1 MSDTAK
7 DTIYVDIDDE
17 ITAIIDKVARSEHK
31 IVALVLPKRATVLQS
46 IVNMKLLKRSADA
59 KKKNIVLITSEA
71 SLLPIA
77 GAVKVHVAK
86 TLQSKPI
93 IPAAPQTSD
102 EDIQADNDEEGL
114 SQDEDED
121 AIDATKSVGS
131 LAAASA
137 VSKDDEET
145 IELDEDLEDIDEA
158 ADEGKPK
165 KSKKKSKK
173 NKIPNFDTFRKRLLI
188 GGAIFVGL
196 IVAFFVL
203 NSVLPKAKIVIK
215 SDNIS
220 VNTDVPFTAN
230 TSYTSFDAD
239 AGKVPATKKEVS
251 KTDSTKVQAT
261 GQKNIGEK
269 ATGTVTLKNC
279 AKVDGAYTIPAG
291 TVLTSGASSF
301 SVNETT
307 LLPAS
312 TFSGSNTCTTTGKTV
327 NVTSTAAGDQYNISG
342 GRTFAV
348 AGVPSITGID
358 SSAMTGGTN
367 KLVTVVS
374 DQDVDSAKQKIAD
387 KSKDSATTDLKQQFS
402 NDDLMLIPESIT
414 STAGTVTAS
423 PKVGEEASEVTVT
436 STTVY
441 TGLGVKESYL
451 KTLVENSAKKQI
463 DTSKQGISDDG
474 LSKAIFK
481 LEDKKSPTDQKFR
494 VLSTVSTGTQIDQD
508 ALKKEIAGKKK
519 GDIQD
524 QISKLP
530 GVKDV
535 TVSFSPFWV
544 YKAPS
549 KPSKITITIEQ
560 AQ

>member
-1 MSDTAK
+1 MSETAK

-17 ITAIIDKVARSEHK
+17 ITAIIDKVGQSEHK

-59 KKKNIVLITSEA
+59 NKKNIVLITSEA

-86 TLQSKPI
+86 TLQSKPV
-93 IPAAPQTSD
+93 IPAAPQTTAD
-102 EDIQADNDEEGL
+102 DIQADDEEGL
-114 SQDEDED
+114 NQDEDED
-121 AIDATKSVGS
+121 AVDASQSVGA
-131 LAAASA
+131 LAAAST

-158 ADEGKPK
+158 AEEAKPK
-165 KSKKKSKK
+165 KSKKKSDKK
-173 NKIPNFDTFRKRLLI
+173 KIPNFDTFRKRLLI
-188 GGAIFVGL
+188 GGGIFVGL
-196 IVAFFVL
+196 IVLFFIL

-230 TSYTSFDAD
+230 TAYTSFDAD
-239 AGKVPATKKEVS
+239 AGKVPATKKDVS
-251 KTDSTKVQAT
+251 KTDSTKVPAT
-261 GQKNIGEK
+261 GQKNVGEK
-269 ATGTVTLKNC
+269 AKGTVTLKNC
-279 AKVDGAYTIPAG
+279 ARVDGAFTVPAG
-291 TVLTSGASSF
+291 TVVTSGASSF
-301 SVNETT
+301 SVDETT

-312 TFSGSNTCTTTGKTV
+312 TFSGSSTCTTAGKTV

-348 AGVPSITGID
+348 SGVPSITGVD
-358 SSAMTGGTN
+358 SSAMSGGTN

-374 DQDVDSAKQKIAD
+374 DQDVESAKQKISD
-387 KSKDSATTDLKQQFS
+387 KSKDSATSDLKQQFS

-414 STAGTVTAS
+414 SSTASVTAT
-423 PKVGEEASEVTVT
+423 PKVGEEASEVTVS
-436 STTVY
+436 STTIY

-463 DTSKQGISDDG
+463 DTSKQAISDDG
-474 LSKAIFK
+474 LSKAIFR
-481 LEDKKSPTDQKFR
+481 LEDKKSATDQRFR
-494 VLSTVSTGTQIDQD
+494 VQSTVSTGTQIDQE
-508 ALKKEIAGKKK
+508 ALKKDIAGKKK
-519 GDIQD
+519 GDVQD

-530 GVKDV
+530 GVKEV
-535 TVSFSPFWV
+535 TVSYSPFWV
-544 YKAPS
+544 YKTPS
-549 KPSKITITIEQ
+549 KPSKITIVIEQ

>member
-7 DTIYVDIDDE
+7 DTIYIDIDDE
-17 ITAIIDKVARSEHK
+17 ITAIIDKLGQSEHK

-59 KKKNIVLITSEA
+59 KNKKIVLITSEA

-86 TLQSKPI
+86 TMQSKPI
-93 IPAAPQTSD
+93 IPPAPQTLSD
-102 EDIQADNDEEGL
+102 DIQADDNEEL
-114 SQDEDED
+114 QQDEDED
-121 AIDATKSVGS
+121 EAGLDASQSVGS

-145 IELDEDLEDIDEA
+145 IELDEDLEDIDA
-158 ADEGKPK
+158 VKDDSK
-165 KSKKKSKK
+165 KSKKKSNKK
-173 NKIPNFDTFRKRLLI
+173 KIPNFDTFRKRLLI
-188 GGAIFVGL
+188 GGGIFVGL
-196 IVAFFVL
+196 IVLFFIF
-203 NSVLPKAKIVIK
+203 NTILPKAKIVIK
-215 SDNIS
+215 SDSIS

-230 TSYTSFDAD
+230 TAFTSFDAD
-239 AGKVPATKKEVS
+239 AGKVPATKKDVS
-251 KTDSTKVQAT
+251 KTDSTKVPAT
-261 GQKNIGEK
+261 GQKNIGDK

-279 AKVDGAYTIPAG
+279 AKVDGAFTIPAG
-291 TVLTSGASSF
+291 TVLTTGASSF

-307 LLPAS
+307 LLPSS
-312 TFSGSNTCTTTGKTV
+312 TFSGTNTCTTAGKTV

-348 AGVPSITGID
+348 SGVASITGID
-358 SSAMTGGTN
+358 SSAMSGGTN
-367 KLVTVVS
+367 KLVSVVS
-374 DQDVDSAKQKIAD
+374 DQDVETAKQKIAD

-402 NDDLMLIPESIT
+402 NDDLFLIPESIT
-414 STAGTVTAS
+414 SSAANVTAT
-423 PKVGEEASEVTVT
+423 PKVGEEASEVTVS

-451 KTLVENSAKKQI
+451 NTLVENSAKKQI
-463 DTSKQGISDDG
+463 DTTKQAISDNG
-474 LSKAIFK
+474 LSKAIFR
-481 LEDKKSPTDQKFR
+481 LEDKKSATDQRFR
-494 VLSTVSTGTQIDQD
+494 VQSTVSTGTQIDQE

-519 GDIQD
+519 GDVQD
-524 QISKLP
+524 LIGKLP

-535 TVSFSPFWV
+535 NVSYSPFWV
-544 YKAPS
+544 YKTPS

>member
-7 DTIYVDIDDE
+7 DTIYIDIDDE
-17 ITAIIDKVARSEHK
+17 ITAIIDKLGQSEHK

-59 KKKNIVLITSEA
+59 KNKNIVLITSEA

-86 TLQSKPI
+86 TMQSKPV
-93 IPAAPQTSD
+93 IPPAPQTLSD
-102 EDIQADNDEEGL
+102 DIQADDNEGL
-114 SQDEDED
+114 QQDEDED
-121 AIDATKSVGS
+121 EAGLDASQSVGS

-137 VSKDDEET
+137 VNKDDEET
-145 IELDEDLEDIDEA
+145 IELDEDLEDIDA
-158 ADEGKPK
+158 VKDDSKKPK
-165 KSKKKSKK
+165 KKSNKK
-173 NKIPNFDTFRKRLLI
+173 KIPNFDTFRKRLLI
-188 GGAIFVGL
+188 GGGIFVGL
-196 IVAFFVL
+196 IVLFFIF
-203 NSVLPKAKIVIK
+203 NTILPKAKIVIK

-230 TSYTSFDAD
+230 TAFSSFDAD
-239 AGKVPATKKEVS
+239 AGKVPATKKDVS
-251 KTDSTKVQAT
+251 KTDSTKVPAT
-261 GQKNIGEK
+261 GQKNIGDK

-279 AKVDGAYTIPAG
+279 AKVDGAFTIPAG
-291 TVLTSGASSF
+291 TVVTTGASSF

-307 LLPAS
+307 LLPSS
-312 TFSGSNTCTTTGKTV
+312 TFSGTNTCTTAGKTV

-348 AGVPSITGID
+348 SGVSSITGVD
-358 SSAMTGGTN
+358 SSAMSGGTN
-367 KLVTVVS
+367 KLVSVVS
-374 DQDVDSAKQKIAD
+374 DQDVETAKQKIAD

-402 NDDLMLIPESIT
+402 NDDLFLIPESIT
-414 STAGTVTAS
+414 SSAANVTAT
-423 PKVGEEASEVTVT
+423 PKVGEEASEVTVS

-451 KTLVENSAKKQI
+451 NTLVENSAKKQI
-463 DTSKQGISDDG
+463 DTTKQAISDNG
-474 LSKAIFK
+474 LSKAIFR
-481 LEDKKSPTDQKFR
+481 LEDKKSATDQRFR
-494 VLSTVSTGTQIDQD
+494 VQSTVSTGTQIDQE

-519 GDIQD
+519 GDVQD
-524 QISKLP
+524 LIGKLP

-535 TVSFSPFWV
+535 NVSYSPFWV
-544 YKAPS
+544 YKTPS
-549 KPSKITITIEQ
+549 NPSKITITIEQ

>member
-7 DTIYVDIDDE
+7 DTIYIDIDDE
-17 ITAIIDKVARSEHK
+17 ITAIIDKLGQSEHK

-59 KKKNIVLITSEA
+59 KNKNIVLITSEA

-86 TLQSKPI
+86 TMQSKPV
-93 IPAAPQTSD
+93 IPPAPQTLSD
-102 EDIQADNDEEGL
+102 DIQADDNEEL
-114 SQDEDED
+114 QQDEDED
-121 AIDATKSVGS
+121 EAGLDASQSVGS

-137 VSKDDEET
+137 VNKDDEET
-145 IELDEDLEDIDEA
+145 IELDEDLEDIDSVK
-158 ADEGKPK
+158 DDSK
-165 KSKKKSKK
+165 KSKKKSNKK
-173 NKIPNFDTFRKRLLI
+173 KIPNFDTFRKRLLI
-188 GGAIFVGL
+188 GGGIFVGL
-196 IVAFFVL
+196 IVLFFIF
-203 NSVLPKAKIVIK
+203 NTILPKAKIVIK

-230 TSYTSFDAD
+230 TAFTSFDAD
-239 AGKVPATKKEVS
+239 AGKVPATKKDVS
-251 KTDSTKVQAT
+251 KTDSTKVPAT
-261 GQKNIGEK
+261 GQKNIGDK

-279 AKVDGAYTIPAG
+279 AKVDGAFTIPAG
-291 TVLTSGASSF
+291 TVLTTGASSF

-307 LLPAS
+307 LLPSS
-312 TFSGSNTCTTTGKTV
+312 TFSGTNTCTTAGKTV

-348 AGVPSITGID
+348 SGVSSITGVD
-358 SSAMTGGTN
+358 SSAMSGGTN
-367 KLVTVVS
+367 KLVSVVS
-374 DQDVDSAKQKIAD
+374 DQDVETAKQKIAD

-402 NDDLMLIPESIT
+402 NDDLFLIPESIT
-414 STAGTVTAS
+414 SSAANVTAT
-423 PKVGEEASEVTVT
+423 PKVGEEASEVTVS

-451 KTLVENSAKKQI
+451 NTLVENSAKKQI
-463 DTSKQGISDDG
+463 DTTKQAISDNG
-474 LSKAIFK
+474 LSKAIFR
-481 LEDKKSPTDQKFR
+481 LEDKKSATDQRFR
-494 VLSTVSTGTQIDQD
+494 VQSTVSTGTQIDQE

-519 GDIQD
+519 GDVQD
-524 QISKLP
+524 LIGKLP

-535 TVSFSPFWV
+535 NVSYSPFWV
-544 YKAPS
+544 YKTPS
-549 KPSKITITIEQ
+549 NPSKITITIEQ

>member
-17 ITAIIDKVARSEHK
+17 ITAIIDKVGQSEHK

-86 TLQSKPI
+86 TLQSKPV
-93 IPAAPQTSD
+93 IPAAPQTTPD
-102 EDIQADNDEEGL
+102 DIQAEDEEPAVQ
-114 SQDEDED
+114 SDEEDELD
-121 AIDATKSVGS
+121 ASQSVGA
-131 LAAASA
+131 LAAASTIR
-137 VSKDDEET
+137 KDDEET
-145 IELDEDLEDIDEA
+145 IELDEDLEDVDSVKE
-158 ADEGKPK
+158 DTKKPK
-165 KSKKKSKK
+165 KKDKK

-188 GGAIFVGL
+188 GGGILFGLLVLFFIF
-196 IVAFFVL
+196 
-203 NSVLPKAKIVIK
+203 NRVLPKAKIVIK

-230 TSYTSFDAD
+230 TAYTTFDAD
-239 AGKVPATKKEVS
+239 LGKVPATKKDVS
-251 KTDSTKVQAT
+251 KTDSIKVQAT
-261 GQKNIGEK
+261 GQKNVGEK

-291 TVLTSGASSF
+291 TIVTSGASSF

-312 TFSGSNTCTTTGKTV
+312 TFSGSNTCTTVGKTV

-348 AGVPSITGID
+348 AGVASITGTD
-358 SSAMTGGTN
+358 SSAMSGGTN

-374 DQDVDSAKQKIAD
+374 DQDVESAKQKIAD
-387 KSKDSATTDLKQQFS
+387 KSKDAATSDLKKQFS
-402 NDDLMLIPESIT
+402 DDDLMLIPETIT
-414 STAGTVTAS
+414 SSVSNVTAS
-423 PKVGEEASEVTVT
+423 PKVGDEASEVTVT

-463 DTSKQGISDDG
+463 DTSKQGISNDG

-481 LEDKKSPTDQKFR
+481 VEDKKSATDQKIR
-494 VLSTVSTGTQIDQD
+494 VQSTVSTGTQIDQD

-519 GDIQD
+519 GDVQD
-524 QISKLP
+524 LIGKLP
-530 GVKDV
+530 GVKEV
-535 TVSFSPFWV
+535 TVSYSPFWV
-544 YKAPS
+544 YKTPS
-549 KPSKITITIEQ
+549 NPNKITIVIEQ

>member
-7 DTIYVDIDDE
+7 DTIYIDIDDE
-17 ITAIIDKVARSEHK
+17 ITAIIDKLGQSEHK

-59 KKKNIVLITSEA
+59 KNKKIVLITSEA

-86 TLQSKPI
+86 TMQSKPI
-93 IPAAPQTSD
+93 IPPAPQTLSD
-102 EDIQADNDEEGL
+102 DIQADDNDGL
-114 SQDEDED
+114 QQDEDED
-121 AIDATKSVGS
+121 EDGLDSSKSVGS

-137 VSKDDEET
+137 INNDEET
-145 IELDEDLEDIDEA
+145 IELDEDLEDIDV
-158 ADEGKPK
+158 DKDDSKKPK
-165 KSKKKSKK
+165 KKSSKK
-173 NKIPNFDTFRKRLLI
+173 KIPNFDTFRKRLLI
-188 GGAIFVGL
+188 GGGVFVGL
-196 IVAFFVL
+196 IVLFFIF
-203 NSVLPKAKIVIK
+203 NTILPKAKIVIK

-230 TSYTSFDAD
+230 TAFTSFDAD
-239 AGKVPATKKEVS
+239 AGKVPATKKDVS
-251 KTDSTKVQAT
+251 KTDSTKVPAT
-261 GQKNIGEK
+261 GQKNIGDK

-279 AKVDGAYTIPAG
+279 AKVDGAFTIPAG

-307 LLPAS
+307 LLPSS
-312 TFSGSNTCTTTGKTV
+312 TFSGTNTCTTVGKTV

-348 AGVPSITGID
+348 SGVASITGID
-358 SSAMTGGTN
+358 SSAMSGGTN
-367 KLVTVVS
+367 KLVSVVS
-374 DQDVDSAKQKIAD
+374 DQDVETAKQKISD

-402 NDDLMLIPESIT
+402 NDDLFLIPESIT
-414 STAGTVTAS
+414 SSAANVTAT
-423 PKVGEEASEVTVT
+423 PKVGEEASEVTVS

-451 KTLVENSAKKQI
+451 NTLVENSAKKQI
-463 DTSKQGISDDG
+463 DTTKQSISDNG
-474 LSKAIFK
+474 LSKAIFR
-481 LEDKKSPTDQKFR
+481 LEDKKSATDQRFR
-494 VLSTVSTGTQIDQD
+494 VQSTVSTGTQIDQE

-519 GDIQD
+519 GDVQD
-524 QISKLP
+524 LIGKLP

-535 TVSFSPFWV
+535 TVSYSPFWV
-544 YKAPS
+544 YKTPS
-549 KPSKITITIEQ
+549 NPSKITITVEQ

>member
-1 MSDTAK
+1 MSDTTK

-17 ITAIIDKVARSEHK
+17 ITAIIDKVGQSEHK

-86 TLQSKPI
+86 TLQSKPL
-93 IPAAPQTSD
+93 IPDAPKATVD
-102 EDIQADNDEEGL
+102 DIQAEVDKSTLEPDEEEDDDEVDA
-114 SQDEDED
+114 SQ
-121 AIDATKSVGS
+121 SVGA
-131 LAAASA
+131 LAAASS
-137 VSKDDEET
+137 VRKDDEET
-145 IELDEDLEDIDEA
+145 IELDEDLEGIDAVKE
-158 ADEGKPK
+158 ESKKPK
-165 KSKKKSKK
+165 KKNKK

-188 GGAIFVGL
+188 GGGVLIGL
-196 IVAFFVL
+196 IILFLIF
-203 NSVLPKAKIVIK
+203 NRVLPKAKIVIK

-230 TSYTSFDAD
+230 TAFTSFDAET
-239 AGKVPATKKEVS
+239 GKVPATKKDVS
-251 KTDSTKVQAT
+251 KTDSVKVQAT
-261 GQKNIGEK
+261 GQKNVGEK

-291 TVLTSGASSF
+291 TIVTSGASSF
-301 SVNETT
+301 SINATT

-312 TFSGSNTCTTTGKTV
+312 SFSGSDTCITAGKTV

-358 SSAMTGGTN
+358 SSAMSGGTN

-374 DQDVDSAKQKIAD
+374 DQDVESAKQKIAD
-387 KSKDSATTDLKQQFS
+387 KSKDAATSDLKKQF
-402 NDDLMLIPESIT
+402 NDDDLMLIPETIT
-414 STAGTVTAS
+414 SSISNVTAS
-423 PKVGEEASEVTVT
+423 PKVGDEATEVNVT

-441 TGLGVKESYL
+441 TGLGVKEANL

-463 DTSKQGISDDG
+463 DTSKQAISNDG

-481 LEDKKSPTDQKFR
+481 VEDKKSATDQKIR
-494 VLSTVSTGTQIDQD
+494 VQSTVSTGTQIDQD

-519 GDIQD
+519 GDVQD

-530 GVKDV
+530 GVQDV
-535 TVSFSPFWV
+535 TVSYSPFWV
-544 YKAPS
+544 YKTPS
-549 KPSKITITIEQ
+549 NPSKITIVIEQ

>member
-7 DTIYVDIDDE
+7 DTIYIDIDDE
-17 ITAIIDKVARSEHK
+17 ITAIIDKLGQSEHK

-59 KKKNIVLITSEA
+59 KNKKIVLITSEA

-86 TLQSKPI
+86 TMQSKPI
-93 IPAAPQTSD
+93 IPPAPQTLSD
-102 EDIQADNDEEGL
+102 DIQADDNEEL
-114 SQDEDED
+114 QQDEDED
-121 AIDATKSVGS
+121 EAGLDASQSVGS

-145 IELDEDLEDIDEA
+145 IELDEDLEDIDA
-158 ADEGKPK
+158 VKDDSK
-165 KSKKKSKK
+165 KSKKKSNKK
-173 NKIPNFDTFRKRLLI
+173 KIPNFDTFRKRLLI
-188 GGAIFVGL
+188 GGGIFVGL
-196 IVAFFVL
+196 IVLFFIF
-203 NSVLPKAKIVIK
+203 NTILPKAKIVIK
-215 SDNIS
+215 SDSIS

-230 TSYTSFDAD
+230 TAFTSFDAD
-239 AGKVPATKKEVS
+239 AGKVPATKKDVS
-251 KTDSTKVQAT
+251 KTDSTKVPAT
-261 GQKNIGEK
+261 GQKNIGDK

-279 AKVDGAYTIPAG
+279 AKVDGAFTIPAG
-291 TVLTSGASSF
+291 TVLTTGASSF

-307 LLPAS
+307 LLPSS
-312 TFSGSNTCTTTGKTV
+312 TFSGTNTCTTAGKTV

-348 AGVPSITGID
+348 SGVASITGID
-358 SSAMTGGTN
+358 SSAMSGGTN
-367 KLVTVVS
+367 KLVSVVS
-374 DQDVDSAKQKIAD
+374 DQDVETAKQKIAD

-402 NDDLMLIPESIT
+402 NDDLFLIPESIT
-414 STAGTVTAS
+414 SSAANVTAT
-423 PKVGEEASEVTVT
+423 PKVGEEASEVTVS

-441 TGLGVKESYL
+441 SGLGVKESYL
-451 KTLVENSAKKQI
+451 NTLVENSAKKQI
-463 DTSKQGISDDG
+463 DTTKQAISDNG
-474 LSKAIFK
+474 LSKAIFR
-481 LEDKKSPTDQKFR
+481 LEDKKSATDQRFR
-494 VLSTVSTGTQIDQD
+494 VQSTVSTGTQIDQE

-519 GDIQD
+519 GDVQD
-524 QISKLP
+524 LIGKLP

-535 TVSFSPFWV
+535 NVSYSPFWV
-544 YKAPS
+544 YKTPS

>member
-1 MSDTAK
+1 MSETAK

-17 ITAIIDKVARSEHK
+17 ITAIIDKVGQSEHK

-59 KKKNIVLITSEA
+59 NKKNIVLITSEA

-86 TLQSKPI
+86 TLQSKPV
-93 IPAAPQTSD
+93 IPAAPQTTAD
-102 EDIQADNDEEGL
+102 DIQADDEEGL
-114 SQDEDED
+114 NQDEDED
-121 AIDATKSVGS
+121 AVDASQSVGA
-131 LAAASA
+131 LAAAST

-158 ADEGKPK
+158 AEEAKPK
-165 KSKKKSKK
+165 KSKKKSDKK
-173 NKIPNFDTFRKRLLI
+173 KIPNFDTFRKRLLI
-188 GGAIFVGL
+188 GGGVFVGL
-196 IVAFFVL
+196 IVLFFIL

-230 TSYTSFDAD
+230 TAYTSFDAD
-239 AGKVPATKKEVS
+239 AGKVPATKKDVS
-251 KTDSTKVQAT
+251 KTDSTKVPAT
-261 GQKNIGEK
+261 GQKNVGEK
-269 ATGTVTLKNC
+269 AKGTVTLKNC
-279 AKVDGAYTIPAG
+279 ARVDGAFTVPAG
-291 TVLTSGASSF
+291 TVVTSGASSF
-301 SVNETT
+301 SVDETT

-312 TFSGSNTCTTTGKTV
+312 TFSGSSTCTTAGKTV

-348 AGVPSITGID
+348 SGVPSITGVD
-358 SSAMTGGTN
+358 SSAMSGGTN

-374 DQDVDSAKQKIAD
+374 DQDIESAKQKISD
-387 KSKDSATTDLKQQFS
+387 KSKDSATSDLKQQFS

-414 STAGTVTAS
+414 SSTASVTAT
-423 PKVGEEASEVTVT
+423 PKVGEEASEVTVS
-436 STTVY
+436 STTIY

-463 DTSKQGISDDG
+463 DTSKQAISDDG
-474 LSKAIFK
+474 LSKAIFR
-481 LEDKKSPTDQKFR
+481 LEDKKSATDQRFR
-494 VLSTVSTGTQIDQD
+494 VQSTVSTGTQIDQE
-508 ALKKEIAGKKK
+508 ALKKDIAGKKK
-519 GDIQD
+519 GDVQD

-530 GVKDV
+530 GVKEV
-535 TVSFSPFWV
+535 TVSYSPFWV
-544 YKAPS
+544 YKTPS
-549 KPSKITITIEQ
+549 KPSKITIVIEQ

>member
-7 DTIYVDIDDE
+7 DTIYIDIDDE
-17 ITAIIDKVARSEHK
+17 ITAIIDKLGQSEHK

-59 KKKNIVLITSEA
+59 KNKKIVLITSEA

-86 TLQSKPI
+86 TIQSKPI
-93 IPAAPQTSD
+93 IPPAPQTLSD
-102 EDIQADNDEEGL
+102 DIQADDNDGL
-114 SQDEDED
+114 QQDEDED
-121 AIDATKSVGS
+121 EDGLDASQSVGS

-137 VSKDDEET
+137 INNDEET
-145 IELDEDLEDIDEA
+145 IELDEDLEDIDV
-158 ADEGKPK
+158 DKDDSK
-165 KSKKKSKK
+165 KSKKKSSKK
-173 NKIPNFDTFRKRLLI
+173 KIPNFDTFRKRLLI
-188 GGAIFVGL
+188 GGGVFVGL
-196 IVAFFVL
+196 IVLFFIF
-203 NSVLPKAKIVIK
+203 NTILPKAKIVIK

-230 TSYTSFDAD
+230 TAFTSFDAD
-239 AGKVPATKKEVS
+239 AGKVPATKKDVS
-251 KTDSTKVQAT
+251 KTDSTKVPAT
-261 GQKNIGEK
+261 GQKNIGDK

-279 AKVDGAYTIPAG
+279 AKVDGAFTIPAG
-291 TVLTSGASSF
+291 TVVTTGASSF

-307 LLPAS
+307 LLPSS
-312 TFSGSNTCTTTGKTV
+312 TFSGTNTCTTAGKTV

-348 AGVPSITGID
+348 SGVASITGID
-358 SSAMTGGTN
+358 SSAMSGGTN
-367 KLVTVVS
+367 KLVSVVS
-374 DQDVDSAKQKIAD
+374 DQDVETAKQKISD

-402 NDDLMLIPESIT
+402 NDDLFLIPESIT
-414 STAGTVTAS
+414 SSAANVTAT
-423 PKVGEEASEVTVT
+423 PKVGEEASEVTVS

-451 KTLVENSAKKQI
+451 NTLVENSAKKQI
-463 DTSKQGISDDG
+463 DTTKQSISDNG
-474 LSKAIFK
+474 LSKAIFR
-481 LEDKKSPTDQKFR
+481 LEDKKSATDQRFR
-494 VLSTVSTGTQIDQD
+494 VQSTVSTGTQIDQE

-519 GDIQD
+519 GDVQD
-524 QISKLP
+524 LIGKLP

-535 TVSFSPFWV
+535 TVSYSPFWV
-544 YKAPS
+544 YKTPS
-549 KPSKITITIEQ
+549 KPGKITITIEQ